1 MGLSPV
7 KRESISEQVYEQI
20 KQMIIDREWELGEK
34 LPSET
39 ELGNILGVSRVTVRQ
54 ALQKLAVL
62 GLVETRLGEGTF
74 VCEANMAAR
83 MKASLVPDIYLT
95 PHSTEE
101 VLDFRCAIEVET
113 AGLAARK
120 ATAEDIAE
128 LKRLLARQLDVE
140 NRTPKSFADDDN
152 AFHMTIAKSTGNSL
166 IIATYELL
174 ADIFSSAMMHT
185 VRSLGM
191 EIGIPYHKRLVEAI
205 EAHDEHRAIVTMKEH
220 MNTTRDHFLNILSSG
235 QAGTE
240 GQETAEEA
248 GKQEPVSAVD

>member
-1 MGLSPV
+1 
-7 KRESISEQVYEQI
+7 
-20 KQMIIDREWELGEK
+20 
-34 LPSET
+34 
-39 ELGNILGVSRVTVRQ
+39 
-54 ALQKLAVL
+54 
-62 GLVETRLGEGTF
+62 
-74 VCEANMAAR
+74 MAAR

-95 PHSTEE
+95 PHSTAE

-220 MNTTRDHFLNILSSG
+220 MNTTRDHFLNLSLIHICTTIPWNSLRRWREKLP
-235 QAGTE
+235 T
-240 GQETAEEA
+240 TSRCVTRCVW
-248 GKQEPVSAVD
+248 PVVTMWI

>member
-101 VLDFRCAIEVET
+101 VLDGG
-113 AGLAARK
+113 AGGPEGHGGGHRRAEAPAGPAAGCGESH
-120 ATAEDIAE
+120 AQE
-128 LKRLLARQLDVE
+128 LCRRRQCVPYDHCQE
-140 NRTPKSFADDDN
+140 
-152 AFHMTIAKSTGNSL
+152 HGQ
-166 IIATYELL
+166 L
-174 ADIFSSAMMHT
+174 ADYRH
-185 VRSLGM
+185 L
-191 EIGIPYHKRLVEAI
+191 
-205 EAHDEHRAIVTMKEH
+205 
-220 MNTTRDHFLNILSSG
+220 
-235 QAGTE
+235 
-240 GQETAEEA
+240 
-248 GKQEPVSAVD
+248 

>member
-1 MGLSPV
+1 MSLSPV
-7 KRESISEQVYEQI
+7 KRESISEQVFEQI
-20 KQMIIDREWELGEK
+20 KQMIIDRELYPGEK

-74 VCEANMAAR
+74 VCEANIATHV
-83 MKASLVPDIYLT
+83 KNSLVPDIYLT

-113 AGLAARK
+113 AGLAARR
-120 ATAEDIAE
+120 ATPEDIE
-128 LKRLLARQLDVE
+128 QLKALMARQLNVE
-140 NRTPKSFADDDN
+140 TRTPKSFADDDI

-174 ADIFSSAMMHT
+174 NDILSSAMMHT

-191 EIGIPYHKRLVEAI
+191 EIGIPYHRKLVQAI
-205 EAHDEHRAIVTMKEH
+205 EAHDEHSAIVTMKEH
-220 MNTTRDHFLNILSSG
+220 MNTTREHFLNILSSG
-235 QAGTE
+235 EVPSGE
-240 GQETAEEA
+240 ETAN
-248 GKQEPVSAVD
+248 QQTTV